1 MKILRIILIILTAFL
16 ALTGMAGG
24 IGLLANLNRPPLE
37 QLQGSIFKSFT
48 IPGLALFLLVG
59 GGSLAAMI
67 LLIRKSRYG
76 TLAATTAGFVIM
88 FFEFVEVL
96 VIGSPAGVALTLQ
109 IFYYGLGS
117 VIMVASL
124 LSRFMQL
131 LIENNGAVT
140 PG

>member
-1 MKILRIILIILTAFL
+1 MKILRIVLFVLTAFL

-37 QLQGSIFKSFT
+37 QLQGTIFTSFT

-59 GGSLAAMI
+59 GGSLSAMI
-67 LLIRKSRYG
+67 LLFSKSRYG
-76 TLAATTAGFVIM
+76 TLAATTAGLVIM

-109 IFYYGLGS
+109 SFYFGLGT
-117 VIMVASL
+117 VIMAISL
-124 LSRFMQL
+124 LSWFIQL
-131 LIENNGAVT
+131 LKENNGA
-140 PG
+140 